1 MRAADVGSER
11 DADVGCKCGA
21 GPGAG
26 VGLGA
31 SASAGLETAAVP
43 AGFSPC
49 PMFVAGTRVP

>member
-11 DADVGCKCGA
+11 DADVGCKCGV

-49 PMFVAGTRVP
+49 PMFVAGTKVP

>member
-31 SASAGLETAAVP
+31 SAGLETAAVP
-43 AGFSPC
+43 AGFSPH
-49 PMFVAGTRVP
+49 AIT